1 MKNGWKQS
9 ENWKKKDRGRQK
21 VFQDLSYGQCKDI
34 KTIVVL
40 LNRRWDDLRNSYAH
54 YVEDDTFQISEEIKN
69 MSDEERRQQIKI
81 WEEEGRRE
89 KKKIK
94 ERKLLRTI

>member
-1 MKNGWKQS
+1 MG
-9 ENWKKKDRGRQK
+9 
-21 VFQDLSYGQCKDI
+21 
-34 KTIVVL
+34 
-40 LNRRWDDLRNSYAH
+40 NSYIP
-54 YVEDDTFQISEEIKN
+54 YVVDDTFQISEEIEN

-89 KKKIK
+89 KEKIK